1 MSFRLMTVTAV
12 RVLRQLKH
20 DPRSIAL
27 VLFLPTVL
35 LVILNFV
42 FYDNF
47 ALFNSVAPLL
57 LGLVPFTIMFI
68 ITSVAMLRE
77 RTSGTLERLLVSKL
91 SRLDILL
98 GYALAFALLALL
110 QSALASFVV
119 LFLFDVKIAGDVA
132 LLMLVAIISGITG
145 MSLGL
150 FFSAFAKNEFQ
161 AVQFM
166 PAFVLPQYLMCGLF
180 VARDQ
185 MVDGMYYA
193 SNVMPLSY
201 IVEAMRSVQFHQS
214 WTGELTKDLLIL
226 MGFTVGSLLAGAL
239 TLQTD

>member
-1 MSFRLMTVTAV
+1 MNIKLVLYTTL

-27 VLFLPTVL
+27 VLFVPTVL

-47 ALFNSVAPLL
+47 ALYNSVAPLL

-91 SRLDILL
+91 SRIDILL
-98 GYALAFALLALL
+98 GYALAFGLLAFF
-110 QSALASFVV
+110 QSALAAFVV
-119 LFLFDVKIAGDVA
+119 LFVFDVTIAGDVPF
-132 LLMLVAIISGITG
+132 LLLVAVISGITG
-145 MSLGL
+145 MALGL

-166 PAFVLPQYLMCGLF
+166 PAFVLPQFLMCGLF
-180 VARDQ
+180 IARDQ
-185 MVDGMYYA
+185 MVDGLYYA
-193 SNVMPLSY
+193 SSLMPLAY
-201 IVEAMRSVQFHQS
+201 IVEAMRSIQLNQS

-226 MGFTVGSLLAGAL
+226 SGFTVGSLFVGAL
-239 TLQTD
+239 TLRTD